1 MRCPFRVQ
9 EFPLGTHKAWC
20 NIAGWQLKLGT
31 QITSGNSLARQQSR
45 SRGQV
50 YADPKDKGSK
60 WKRTQGTRGV
70 PQPQQWKAQP
80 QRNAQGDTV
89 RTICT
94 GCFVAASGREEARAD
109 LEQYL
114 ALRERASGLEY
125 QVSRGKSHPMPTIK
139 WSSPEHYKHLHQKKG
154 SWNFNHKTRKKNSIH
169 QLTSGHKFWCRNKNH
184 VEKPGQ
190 HVSAQD
196 RPFIWNGFQ
205 GKQPGR
211 SHSQRI

>member
-1 MRCPFRVQ
+1 M
-9 EFPLGTHKAWC
+9 
-20 NIAGWQLKLGT
+20 
-31 QITSGNSLARQQSR
+31 
-45 SRGQV
+45 
-50 YADPKDKGSK
+50 
-60 WKRTQGTRGV
+60 RTQRAKRQGQQVEKDTGHTRSPTTTTV
-70 PQPQQWKAQP
+70 
-80 QRNAQGDTV
+80 DTV

-94 GCFVAASGREEARAD
+94 GCFIAASGREEARAD

-114 ALRERASGLEY
+114 ALRERAPGLEY

-139 WSSPEHYKHLHQKKG
+139 QSSPEHYKHLHQKMG

-190 HVSAQD
+190 HVSPQD
-196 RPFIWNGFQ
+196 RPSIWNGFQ